1 VTDRW
6 QTVTYYGADKNAL
19 RDFVIKNSLRGIDR
33 IVPVG
38 SALDIG
44 VVWDGYDIVR
54 ALSRVVD
61 CL

>member
-1 VTDRW
+1 
-6 QTVTYYGADKNAL
+6 VTYYGADKNAL

-54 ALSRVVD
+54 ALSRVVEVG
-61 CL
+61 